1 MKHGAITITNST
13 HVKVELSEDRTVWM
27 TKYQIAS
34 LFDIRQALVESNIAL
49 LFKANPLWKDTY
61 IKEVDEIINGQRSIV
76 EYFNMEIIVALSFRI
91 DSYVCSIFRQW
102 CVKQIIASQT
112 KSPELFIQLGA
123 STMLN

>member
-27 TKYQIAS
+27 TKYQIAA
-34 LFDIRQALVESNIAL
+34 LFDIRQALVETNIAL
-49 LFKANPLWKDTY
+49 FLKANPLWKDTY
-61 IKEVDEIINGQRSIV
+61 IKEVDEIINGQRCIV